1 MSIKICYEKPP
12 LTTIALPLHDIGYKA
27 CQIIIGILKK
37 EEVKLLMKQNQV
49 KQWEVAE
56 AMGISEFTLCRWLRK
71 DWKGKQLER
80 LNSAIKK
87 VRSGK
92 EETHREEE
100 R

>member
-1 MSIKICYEKPP
+1 MISIDNNSNNVNKNMEEK
-12 LTTIALPLHDIGYKA
+12 
-27 CQIIIGILKK
+27 QVKK
-37 EEVKLLMKQNQV
+37 DEVKLLMKQNQV

-87 VRSGK
+87 VRSMLDAFIQGGGK
-92 EETHREEE
+92 S
-100 R
+100 

>member
-1 MSIKICYEKPP
+1 M
-12 LTTIALPLHDIGYKA
+12 
-27 CQIIIGILKK
+27 IGIDNNSNNVNKNMEEKQVKK
-37 EEVKLLMKQNQV
+37 DEVKLLMKQNQV

-71 DWKGKQLER
+71 DLKGKQLER

-87 VRSGK
+87 VRSCK

>member
-1 MSIKICYEKPP
+1 M
-12 LTTIALPLHDIGYKA
+12 
-27 CQIIIGILKK
+27 KK

-56 AMGISEFTLCRWLRK
+56 AMGISEFTLCRWPRK
-71 DWKGKQLER
+71 DLKGKQLER

-92 EETHREEE
+92 EEIHGEEE

>member
-1 MSIKICYEKPP
+1 M
-12 LTTIALPLHDIGYKA
+12 
-27 CQIIIGILKK
+27 IGIDNNSNNVNKNMEEKQVKK
-37 EEVKLLMKQNQV
+37 DEVKLLMKQNQV

-71 DWKGKQLER
+71 DLKGKQLER
-80 LNSAIKK
+80 LNSVIKK
-87 VRSGK
+87 VRSCK

>member
-1 MSIKICYEKPP
+1 MGSGGSNGYFRIY
-12 LTTIALPLHDIGYKA
+12 ALQMAQEGL
-27 CQIIIGILKK
+27 
-37 EEVKLLMKQNQV
+37 E
-49 KQWEVAE
+49 
-56 AMGISEFTLCRWLRK
+56 

>member
-1 MSIKICYEKPP
+1 M
-12 LTTIALPLHDIGYKA
+12 
-27 CQIIIGILKK
+27 KK
-37 EEVKLLMKQNQV
+37 EEVKLIMKKNRV

-71 DWKGKQLER
+71 DLKGKQLER
-80 LNSAIKK
+80 LNSAIKQ

-92 EETHREEE
+92 EEMHGKEE

>member
-1 MSIKICYEKPP
+1 MISIDNNSNNVNNNMEEK
-12 LTTIALPLHDIGYKA
+12 
-27 CQIIIGILKK
+27 QVKK
-37 EEVKLLMKQNQV
+37 DEVKLLMKQNQV

-71 DWKGKQLER
+71 DLKGKQLER

>member
-1 MSIKICYEKPP
+1 MISIDNNSNNVNKNMEEK
-12 LTTIALPLHDIGYKA
+12 
-27 CQIIIGILKK
+27 QVKK
-37 EEVKLLMKQNQV
+37 EEVKLMMKQNQV

-71 DWKGKQLER
+71 DLKGKQLER

-92 EETHREEE
+92 EETHGKEGR
-100 R
+100 

>member
-1 MSIKICYEKPP
+1 M
-12 LTTIALPLHDIGYKA
+12 
-27 CQIIIGILKK
+27 KK

-71 DWKGKQLER
+71 DLKGKQLER

-87 VRSGK
+87 GRGGK
-92 EETHREEE
+92 VETHREEE

>member
-1 MSIKICYEKPP
+1 MISIDNNSNNVNKNMEEK
-12 LTTIALPLHDIGYKA
+12 
-27 CQIIIGILKK
+27 QVKK
-37 EEVKLLMKQNQV
+37 DEVKLLMKQNQV

-71 DWKGKQLER
+71 DLKGKQLER

-87 VRSGK
+87 VRSRK

>member
-1 MSIKICYEKPP
+1 MINIDNNSNNVNKNMEEK
-12 LTTIALPLHDIGYKA
+12 
-27 CQIIIGILKK
+27 QVKK
-37 EEVKLLMKQNQV
+37 EEVKLMMKQNQV

-71 DWKGKQLER
+71 DLKGKHLER
-80 LNSAIKK
+80 LNSAIRK

-92 EETHREEE
+92 EETHGKEE

>member
-1 MSIKICYEKPP
+1 MISIDNNSNNVNKNMEEK
-12 LTTIALPLHDIGYKA
+12 
-27 CQIIIGILKK
+27 QVKK
-37 EEVKLLMKQNQV
+37 EEVKLMMKQNQV

-71 DWKGKQLER
+71 DLKGKQLER
-80 LNSAIKK
+80 LNSAIRK

>member
-1 MSIKICYEKPP
+1 MISIDNNSNNVNKNMEEK
-12 LTTIALPLHDIGYKA
+12 
-27 CQIIIGILKK
+27 QVKK
-37 EEVKLLMKQNQV
+37 DEVKLLMKQNQV

-71 DWKGKQLER
+71 DLKGKQLER

-92 EETHREEE
+92 EETHR
-100 R
+100 

>member
-1 MSIKICYEKPP
+1 MISIDNNSNNVNKNMEEK
-12 LTTIALPLHDIGYKA
+12 
-27 CQIIIGILKK
+27 QVKK

-71 DWKGKQLER
+71 DLKGKQLER

-87 VRSGK
+87 VRSMLDAFIQGGGK
-92 EETHREEE
+92 S
-100 R
+100 

>member
-1 MSIKICYEKPP
+1 M
-12 LTTIALPLHDIGYKA
+12 
-27 CQIIIGILKK
+27 KK
-37 EEVKLLMKQNQV
+37 EEVKLIMKKNRV

-71 DWKGKQLER
+71 DLKGKQLER
-80 LNSAIKK
+80 LNSAIKQ

-92 EETHREEE
+92 EETHGKEE

>member
-1 MSIKICYEKPP
+1 M
-12 LTTIALPLHDIGYKA
+12 
-27 CQIIIGILKK
+27 KK
-37 EEVKLLMKQNQV
+37 DEVKLLMKQNQV

-56 AMGISEFTLCRWLRK
+56 AMGISEFADGSGRT
-71 DWKGKQLER
+71 KGKQLER

-87 VRSGK
+87 VRSCK

>member
-1 MSIKICYEKPP
+1 M
-12 LTTIALPLHDIGYKA
+12 
-27 CQIIIGILKK
+27 KK

-71 DWKGKQLER
+71 DLKGKQLEQ
-80 LNSAIKK
+80 LNLAIRR

-92 EETHREEE
+92 EEAHGEEE

>member
-1 MSIKICYEKPP
+1 M
-12 LTTIALPLHDIGYKA
+12 
-27 CQIIIGILKK
+27 KK

-71 DWKGKQLER
+71 DLKGKQLER

-92 EETHREEE
+92 EETHREKE

>member
-1 MSIKICYEKPP
+1 MISIDNNSNNVDKNMEEK
-12 LTTIALPLHDIGYKA
+12 
-27 CQIIIGILKK
+27 QVKK
-37 EEVKLLMKQNQV
+37 DEVKLLMKQNQV

-71 DWKGKQLER
+71 DLKGKQLER

>member
-1 MSIKICYEKPP
+1 MISIDNNSNNVNKNMEK
-12 LTTIALPLHDIGYKA
+12 K
-27 CQIIIGILKK
+27 QVKK
-37 EEVKLLMKQNQV
+37 NEVKLLMKQNQV

-71 DWKGKQLER
+71 DLKGKQLER

>member
-1 MSIKICYEKPP
+1 M
-12 LTTIALPLHDIGYKA
+12 
-27 CQIIIGILKK
+27 KK

-80 LNSAIKK
+80 LNSAIKQ

-92 EETHREEE
+92 EEMHGKEE